1 VRRVGSDGA
10 VTKSLCRT
18 PRSLCDRDA
27 LRSIVVRMDVVSIV
41 LGIVMFAILLL
52 IIEGIDRV

>member
-1 VRRVGSDGA
+1 
-10 VTKSLCRT
+10 
-18 PRSLCDRDA
+18 
-27 LRSIVVRMDVVSIV
+27 MDVVSIV